1 MAAIRPDIIDHDA
14 AESSR
19 VADRLLIADSGLV
32 RLHTALRLAL
42 TCLLTGV
49 ASVAWTA
56 VHHPRPILAA
66 PGILF
71 AVIAPLFMRDSRQS
85 AGFGPLLVLYL
96 CACASFTTAAT
107 GRTC

>member
-14 AESSR
+14 AEFSR
-19 VADRLLIADSGLV
+19 VADRLLIADPGPV

-42 TCLLTGV
+42 ACLLTGV

-56 VHHPRPILAA
+56 AHHSPVILVA

-71 AVIAPLFMRDSRQS
+71 AMIAPLFMRDSRQS
-85 AGFGPLLVLYL
+85 AWFGSLLVLYL
-96 CACASFTTAAT
+96 CSCASFTTAAI
-107 GRTC
+107 GRAC